1 MIRFYTG
8 RIKRIPLG
16 SAVQVVEPVLQGRLI
31 EKIRN
36 LQAGSEK
43 ALYVIDCDDE
53 QHHRNLATAGVSEH
67 TKEEAAVITAAYHP
81 KRKYRE
87 RGAWPSK
94 AKVVEKPELDL
105 DRILKARTNP

>member
-1 MIRFYTG
+1 MIRFYIG
-8 RIKRIPLG
+8 RIKRMPLG

-36 LQAGSEK
+36 LQIGSEE
-43 ALYVIDCDDE
+43 ALYVLDCDDE
-53 QHHRNLATAGVSEH
+53 QHHRNLAMAGVKEL
-67 TKEEAAVITAAYHP
+67 TKEEAIVIAAEYHP

-94 AKVVEKPELDL
+94 AKIMEKPDLDL
-105 DRILKARTNP
+105 DRFIKRHT